1 VEHISNRPMRRWLL
15 GRLGLAATPRGA
27 FDKAQLLSLIEQ
39 LAYLQIDSINIVER
53 AHHMILFSRHDGYQ
67 REMLFELVEEDRAL
81 FEHWTH
87 DACILPIT
95 HLPHWQHRFDATR
108 KKLNGPGWKKRLG
121 PKPEQ
126 VLKAVRDR
134 IKSEGPLRTRDFDNK
149 NGVKRGPWWDWAHE
163 KTALEFLW
171 RTGELAITRRERFE
185 KVYDLMENVAPA
197 KHRRKKVS
205 FAKSVDWKC
214 REALVRLGA
223 ATPVEI
229 AGFWNS
235 HSTNTVKAW
244 VEEQRAIGA
253 LIDVTIETAD
263 DSTPRARVSLPE
275 FIESAAAAEAPSR
288 GMRLLSPFDPLIRDR
303 KRMSWLF
310 GFDYRIEVF
319 VPEAKREYGYYVL
332 PILEGERLTGRID
345 LKAHRKQGVLEVKG
359 LWWEEGVA
367 ASAQRMKA
375 LDGCLRRL
383 AAFAGVQE
391 VQGLR

>member
-1 VEHISNRPMRRWLL
+1 MEHISNRPMRRWLL
-15 GRLGLAATPRGA
+15 GRLGLAGSPRGA

-39 LAYLQIDSINIVER
+39 LAYLQIDSINVVER
-53 AHHMILFSRHDGYQ
+53 AHHMILFSRHDGYK
-67 REMLFELVEEDRAL
+67 REMLFELIEEDRAL

-87 DACILPIT
+87 DACILPMT
-95 HLPHWQHRFDATR
+95 HLPHWQHRFDATKQRR
-108 KKLNGPGWKKRLG
+108 KGPRWKKRLG

-126 VLKAVRDR
+126 LLKAVRDR
-134 IKSEGPLRTRDFDNK
+134 IKTEGPLRTRDFANES
-149 NGVKRGPWWDWAHE
+149 NAKRGPWWGWTHE
-163 KTALEFLW
+163 KTALEYLW

-197 KHRRKKVS
+197 IHRKTKVS
-205 FAKSVDWKC
+205 FAGSVDWKC
-214 REALVRLGA
+214 REALARLGA

-229 AGFWNS
+229 ASFWNS
-235 HSTNTVKAW
+235 HSTSTVKAW
-244 VEEQRAIGA
+244 VEEQHTQGT

-263 DSTPRARVSLPE
+263 DSIARPRVALPE
-275 FIESAAAAEAPSR
+275 FLDDAAAAAAPSR

-345 LKAHRKQGVLEVKG
+345 LKAHRKRGVLEVKG

-367 ASAQRMKA
+367 ASAQRIKA
-375 LDGCLRRL
+375 LEGCLRRL
-383 AAFAGVQE
+383 AVFTDVQDIE
-391 VQGLR
+391 GLR